1 MHVAVNEEN
10 TKPAKRILE
19 KYPDVFVVLVE
30 ERSISHLEAFQFLSM
45 EI

>member
-30 ERSISHLEAFQFLSM
+30 ERSISYLEAFQFL
-45 EI
+45 